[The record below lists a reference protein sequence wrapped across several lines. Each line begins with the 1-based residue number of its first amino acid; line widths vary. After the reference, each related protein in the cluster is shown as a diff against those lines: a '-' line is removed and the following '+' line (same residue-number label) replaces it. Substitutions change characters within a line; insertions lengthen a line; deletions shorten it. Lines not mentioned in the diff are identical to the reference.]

1 MNREGVSAARKAV
14 LEKQKLRVEQQAAEQ
29 RRKLAK
35 AEAVVNLGAR
45 GRAADSE
52 KPRRPVRRA
61 SG

>member
-45 GRAADSE
+45 PCCRF
-52 KPRRPVRRA
+52 
-61 SG
+61 